1 MTPLRETFMVLFVTF
16 ISLLLKF
23 VPAFCYFQLLF
34 FNFIKLCVINFCK
47 PLLVL
52 CANKLHAKNLMLI
65 NFANPMSTFIRPD
78 IAVTLLTLPIEFKQK
93 AGYIVRDT
101 CT

>member
-1 MTPLRETFMVLFVTF
+1 MTPLMETFMVLFVTF

-23 VPAFCYFQLLF
+23 VPVFCYFQLLS
-34 FNFIKLCVINFCK
+34 FNFLKLCIIKFCK
-47 PLLVL
+47 PLLDL
-52 CANKLHAKNLMLI
+52 CANILHAKNPVLI
-65 NFANPMSTFIRPD
+65 NFANLMSTFIRPD

-93 AGYIVRDT
+93 AGYIGRDT